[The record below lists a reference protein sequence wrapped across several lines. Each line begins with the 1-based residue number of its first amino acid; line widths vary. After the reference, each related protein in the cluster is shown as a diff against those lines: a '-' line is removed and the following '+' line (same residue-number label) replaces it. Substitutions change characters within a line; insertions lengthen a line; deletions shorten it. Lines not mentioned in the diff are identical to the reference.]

1 MHDEKAVQ
9 ILEWKRNGQQ
19 EHDANLLPRQWSTM
33 NVQCALPRPTLKSD
47 LTRLHDHWRPGA
59 NLRSGSDCNATAA
72 DAELNRNSASWTC
85 AICQLTNGLCQNG
98 AYFAANAIIDIS
110 WSTVPSAWSTFV
122 YLSRP

>member
-1 MHDEKAVQ
+1 
-9 ILEWKRNGQQ
+9 
-19 EHDANLLPRQWSTM
+19 M
-33 NVQCALPRPTLKSD
+33 NVQCAFPRPIIILAIGPQ
-47 LTRLHDHWRPGA
+47 LEILIRHYLIA
-59 NLRSGSDCNATAA
+59 NLRGGSDCNATAA